1 MRDTEMFDLYMSD
14 TIENLAEISRN
25 VLLLEQDVSNSEYI
39 NNIFRAAHTIKGA
52 AATLEFNEIARVT
65 HKLEDL
71 FGAIREG
78 KIVVTQE
85 MIDSV
90 FAALDVLE
98 LLHDKLNDESIV
110 VDLDVID
117 TMHSFLDSTAIPEN
131 PIKKEAKRVSGKDM
145 IDNPYSKFLDEEIN
159 KALLTDEIKESINY
173 ILSENYNIYYISI
186 KIDEESISKSARA
199 YMLLRELAN
208 YGEPISITPSLEVL
222 EGMNF
227 DGTEIDMLFVTK
239 NTMDEIFTSI
249 DDILEIEVVEI
260 APIQKSISSLGQGL
274 IEKLQEESPKDIDN
288 SSVNNSEE
296 KSSKI
301 SSNTTSAGKQNT
313 IKNKTSKENN
323 TYVKVYTRTLDEL
336 MNEQGELLL
345 EYNRL
350 ILINDRYKKNDIT
363 PVELTGALSDIA
375 GNINKIINNQ
385 QDIIM
390 STRMF
395 PLDQL
400 FQMFPKMIRDL
411 SRTLDKKINLTIDGQ
426 DTELD
431 RTILEKVSDPLK
443 HIIRNA
449 VDHGIESA
457 EERLAAGK
465 PEVGQVYI
473 SASQESNNVVITV
486 SDDGKGLDKE
496 VLKKKAIEKGLYTKE
511 QVEKLTDDEIYNIIL
526 MPGFSTASQITEVSG
541 RGVGMDIVKN
551 NISEIGGVMVINSEK
566 GKGTT
571 FTLKIPFTLAISK
584 AVLMNIN
591 EDKFVVLINYTKEVI
606 SIPKTDIK
614 KIQNK
619 ENIILRDKIYPLVYL
634 RDVFGY
640 PRQEA
645 KDSETIILIENNAR
659 SIGLVVDECL
669 GELDIVIKS
678 LPTYFTGSTKYITG
692 ITKLGDGSIPVI
704 IDVSTILEDF

>member
-14 TIENLAEISRN
+14 TMENLAEISRN

-52 AATLEFNEIARVT
+52 AATLQFNEIAKVT

-71 FGAIREG
+71 FGAIRDG
-78 KIVVTQE
+78 KIIVTQE

-98 LLHDKLNDESIV
+98 LLHEKLNDESIV
-110 VDLDVID
+110 VDLSVID
-117 TMHSFLDSTAIPEN
+117 TMHSFLDSNVTLEN
-131 PIKKEAKRVSGKDM
+131 SVKKEVKKVSGRDM
-145 IDNPYSKFLDEEIN
+145 IDNPCSKFLDERIN
-159 KALLTDEIKESINY
+159 TALLTDEIKESVNN
-173 ILSENYNIYYISI
+173 ILNEKYNIYYISI
-186 KIDEESISKSARA
+186 NIDEESISKTARA

-208 YGEPISITPSLEVL
+208 YGEPISIIPSLETL
-222 EGMNF
+222 EDANF
-227 DGTEIDMLFVTK
+227 DGTEIDMLFATQ
-239 NTMDEIFTSI
+239 NSMDEISASI
-249 DDILEIEVVEI
+249 NDILELEVVEI
-260 APIQKSISSLGQGL
+260 APIQQSISSLEQSL
-274 IEKLQEESPKDIDN
+274 AIKLQEESHNNIDN
-288 SSVNNSEE
+288 SSINNNAETPSQTN
-296 KSSKI
+296 SQ
-301 SSNTTSAGKQNT
+301 NTSVEKQNT
-313 IKNKTSKENN
+313 VKNKKSKENN

-350 ILINDRYKKNDIT
+350 TLINDRFKKNDIT

-375 GNINKIINNQ
+375 SNINKIINNQ

-395 PLDQL
+395 PLAQL

-411 SRTLDKKINLTIDGQ
+411 SRTLNKKINLTIDGQ

-465 PEVGQVYI
+465 PETGQVYL
-473 SASQESNNVVITV
+473 SASQESNNVVITI

-496 VLKKKAIEKGLYTKE
+496 VLKKKAIEKGLYTRE
-511 QVEKLTDDEIYNIIL
+511 QVEKLTDDEIYNIIF
-526 MPGFSTASQITEVSG
+526 MPGFSTASEITEVSG

-551 NISEIGGVMVINSEK
+551 NISEIGGVMLINSEK

-606 SIPKTDIK
+606 SVPKSDIK

-640 PRQEA
+640 PRQEV
-645 KDSETIILIENNAR
+645 KDFETIILIENNAR

-678 LPTYFTGSTKYITG
+678 LPTYFTGNTKYITG

-704 IDVSTILEDF
+704 IDVSAILEDF